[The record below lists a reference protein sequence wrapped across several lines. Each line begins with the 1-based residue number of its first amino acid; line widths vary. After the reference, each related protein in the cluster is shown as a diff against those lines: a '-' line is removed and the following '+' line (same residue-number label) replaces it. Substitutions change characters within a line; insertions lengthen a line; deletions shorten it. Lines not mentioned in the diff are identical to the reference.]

1 MAPRTKRQREIL
13 NFIQTFIET
22 HGFQPSYQQ
31 IAKHLGVKSKGG
43 VAKHIAALEKKGL
56 IERHN
61 VDGSFH
67 LELTPKKIISDYIT
81 EIEWLKNPNAL
92 PKKYET
98 ENLYVPTF
106 LLGYLSNI
114 SLRAM
119 TVRDDGMLDDQICE
133 GDIAIIENKTFI
145 RDSEIIAAMIPNEPI
160 LLRKYY
166 RLSQNIELVPANE
179 NYETISIAA
188 DKLKII
194 GIFRGILR
202 PFT

>member
-1 MAPRTKRQREIL
+1 MPTRTKRQREIL
-13 NFIQTFIET
+13 NYIQTFIET

-31 IAKHLGVKSKGG
+31 IANHLGVKSKGG
-43 VAKHIAALEKKGL
+43 IAKHIEALERKGL
-56 IERHN
+56 IARTNLE
-61 VDGSFH
+61 GSFQ
-67 LELTPKKIISDYIT
+67 LELIPQKVITDYIT
-81 EIEWLKNPNAL
+81 EIEWLVNPHAI

-119 TVRDDGMLDDQICE
+119 TVRDDGMIDAQICN

-145 RDSEIIAAMIPNEPI
+145 RDSEIIAALVPNEPI

-166 RLSQNIELVPANE
+166 RLGDNIELVPENE
-179 NYETISIAA
+179 NYQTISIPG

-194 GIFRGILR
+194 GVFRGVLR